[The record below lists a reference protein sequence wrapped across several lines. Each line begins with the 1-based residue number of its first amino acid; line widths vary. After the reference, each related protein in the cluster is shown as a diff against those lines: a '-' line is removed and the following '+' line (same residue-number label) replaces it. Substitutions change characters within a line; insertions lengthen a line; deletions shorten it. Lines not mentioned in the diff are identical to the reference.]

1 MIPSHM
7 IEHILF
13 IDKEIIVRITLY
25 EEVWSWIENHF
36 VLREFL
42 KH

>member
-1 MIPSHM
+1 M

-25 EEVWSWIENHF
+25 EEVWSLIEDHF
-36 VLREFL
+36 VLTEFL